1 MTIEDFDKV
10 SSARQI
16 IKQIDAIL
24 KYFDESSVQYLK
36 TNIKGV
42 GIEIQYD
49 MIVPTTTEIIED
61 EVLIEQ
67 FKEMLINRKKQLIEE
82 NFNIE

>member
-1 MTIEDFDKV
+1 MTIEDFDKIAL
-10 SSARQI
+10 ARQI
-16 IKQIDAIL
+16 IKQIDNVL
-24 KYFDESSVQYLK
+24 EYFNNSSDK
-36 TNIKGV
+36 HFEINIKGV

-61 EVLIEQ
+61 EVLVEQ

-82 NFNIE
+82 NFNME

>member
-10 SSARQI
+10 SSIRQI
-16 IKQIDAIL
+16 IKQIDNVL
-24 KYFDESSVQYLK
+24 EYFNNSPEK
-36 TNIKGV
+36 HFATNIKGV

-61 EVLIEQ
+61 EVLVEQ
-67 FKEMLINRKKQLIEE
+67 FKEILINRKKQLIEE
-82 NFNIE
+82 NFNTK